1 MVGALIA
8 NVGNSDVALN
18 IAKQGDPYYCAATKQ
33 QDGTDLRE
41 TLGCG
46 EGARAIAEHL
56 LGDVDA
62 YCEQLMLPILAP
74 ALDLVLEE
82 EDSLDLVVLVG
93 TDQDEAAGEHRL
105 WDTISTAHLIREYLR
120 RTRGQTIGEIEVV
133 ACTASPPG
141 ADAYTFFSDL
151 IDAHVPPTDFRRV
164 YASMNGGIPAMNA
177 ALVAQTVHAYG
188 PSAIALAV
196 AEPTEEHRVAGRLG
210 LATRKDTWPTRKQAL
225 MRVLRA
231 LLDRFDYTGALE
243 FLHAEQ
249 IDTPTARAFLE
260 HAAAR
265 QNFDFN
271 RAVHALDGFET
282 GTAGQWR
289 ASASAERD
297 NSVQRL
303 ADVAASA
310 GDLLARRD
318 YVSFVTRAT
327 TLCEICR
334 RLLAQRLTGFE
345 FDGRYLTLDAVLGH
359 DRNLKPFLD
368 DRVPR
373 GGDKRWLVD
382 KKLLDALAEWGK
394 RTIPDLDRHIT
405 GVGNR
410 LGDLGGIE
418 TLRNETLHR
427 LRGLGKPDIDDAL
440 PSSGSTFRAIADEM
454 LAAMRVIERRTE
466 GTRTNPVQ
474 DVYQGIAEAVLAEMS
489 AR

>member
-1 MVGALIA
+1 MDSALIA

-18 IAKQGDPYYCAATKQ
+18 IATQGDPYYCAATKQ
-33 QDGTDLRE
+33 QDGVDLRE

-46 EGARAIAEHL
+46 EGARAIAERL
-56 LGDVDA
+56 LGDLDA
-62 YCEQLMLPILAP
+62 YCERLMLPILAP

-82 EDSLDLVVLVG
+82 EDPLDLLVLVG
-93 TDQDEAAGEHRL
+93 TDQAETAGEHRL
-105 WDTISTAHLIREYLR
+105 WDTISAAHLIREYLR
-120 RTRGQTIGEIEVV
+120 RTRSETIDEIKVV

-151 IDAHVPPTDFRRV
+151 IDEHMPPTDFRRV

-225 MRVLRA
+225 LRVLRA
-231 LLDRFDYTGALE
+231 LLERSDYTGALE

-265 QNFDFN
+265 QNFNFN

-289 ASASAERD
+289 ASASSERD

-303 ADVAASA
+303 TDVAASA
-310 GDLLARRD
+310 SDLLARGD
-318 YVSFVTRAT
+318 YVSFVTRAA

-334 RLLAQRLTGFE
+334 RLLARRLIGFE
-345 FDGRYLTLDAVLGH
+345 LGDRHLTLDAVV
-359 DRNLKPFLD
+359 DNDKNLKPFLD
-368 DRVPR
+368 HRLPR
-373 GGDKRWLVD
+373 GGERRWPVD
-382 KKLLDALAEWGK
+382 KKLLDALVEWGK
-394 RTIPDLDRHIT
+394 KKHPDVERHIS
-405 GVGNR
+405 GVRDR
-410 LGDLGGIE
+410 LGDLSGIE
-418 TLRNETLHR
+418 TLRNETLHL
-427 LRGLGKPDIDDAL
+427 LRGLGKSDIDAAL
-440 PSSGSTFRAIADEM
+440 VSSGSTFRAIADEM

-466 GTRTNPVQ
+466 GTRTNPVE
-474 DVYQGIAEAVLAEMS
+474 DVYEGVAQAVLTEIS